1 MEISNNN
8 KKFFLIAQGSFN
20 PKIRFLG
27 QKVCPAARERT
38 NRQTRN
44 SLLWGP
50 FQGLR
55 IFFLQSI
62 TKDRPNNIWDHFIN
76 ASHAERQW
84 RRARGGINKSELM
97 STRYILSYLKIC
109 HFRVIPWGDRWN
121 LTRDVMC
128 WWDGVIKECHCQL
141 LSLLFARRV
150 NRISSHE
157 LTYSLPSP

>member
-1 MEISNNN
+1 MSQGPLNPNIS
-8 KKFFLIAQGSFN
+8 LLDPRMWSVAY
-20 PKIRFLG
+20 
-27 QKVCPAARERT
+27 ART
-38 NRQTRN
+38 HRQTDAQSDRVTTEGTL
-44 SLLWGP
+44 SG
-50 FQGLR
+50 FKD
-55 IFFLQSI
+55 FFLQSI
-62 TKDRPNNIWDHFIN
+62 TKDRPNNIWNHFIN

-109 HFRVIPWGDRWN
+109 HLRVMPWGDRWN

-128 WWDGVIKECHCQL
+128 WWDGVIKEWHCQL